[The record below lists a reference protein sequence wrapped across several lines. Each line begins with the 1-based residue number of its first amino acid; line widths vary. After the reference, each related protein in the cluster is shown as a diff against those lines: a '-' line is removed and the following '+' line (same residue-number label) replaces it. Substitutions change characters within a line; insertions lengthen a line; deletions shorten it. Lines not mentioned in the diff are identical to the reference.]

1 MELHEFMGLLDPPF
15 TGEELF
21 DHLTDTVFFIKNREG
36 KYLSV
41 NQTLVSRCGC
51 PGKTGVGWSSCLGS
65 LAAAHGQ
72 PLHRSGY

>member
-36 KYLSV
+36 KVSIRQP
-41 NQTLVSRCGC
+41 NSCFTLRI